1 VEELGIRR
9 KLCKNIVTTNNNN
22 KQNTTFLQ
30 LEIFNIQSYFA
41 TIIMTLLIE
50 TMTAYLGPLLKKHTA
65 GEALV
70 WEDLAASHVA
80 CLAVLRRQS
89 NNPFVLVS

>member
-1 VEELGIRR
+1 M
-9 KLCKNIVTTNNNN
+9 
-22 KQNTTFLQ
+22 
-30 LEIFNIQSYFA
+30 A
-41 TIIMTLLIE
+41 LLIE
-50 TMTAYLGPLLKKHTA
+50 ATTAYLGPLLKKHTA

-70 WEDLAASHVA
+70 WEDLAASYVA